1 MRDVSTRIFFCN
13 FRLAKSLIGGCSD
26 VSSHAIR
33 FIGLG
38 EGNDEGP
45 IQMDIYI
52 YILPRYVIHPWKK

>member
-1 MRDVSTRIFFCN
+1 MFQLDFFLQLG
-13 FRLAKSLIGGCSD
+13 LAKSLIGGCSD
-26 VSSHAIR
+26 VSSHGIR

-52 YILPRYVIHPWKK
+52 A